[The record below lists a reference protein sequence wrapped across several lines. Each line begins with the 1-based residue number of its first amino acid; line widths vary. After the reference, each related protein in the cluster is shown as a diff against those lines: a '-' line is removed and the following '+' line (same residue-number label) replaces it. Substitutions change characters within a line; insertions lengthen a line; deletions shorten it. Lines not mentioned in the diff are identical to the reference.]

1 MKKLDNISENSKK
14 LPFEVPNDY
23 FDTLSDRVFQNVEN
37 EEQNGEKN
45 IPWWVTLKPMLTF
58 AAVFALFVIVSSL
71 VFKYTLKEDFVVE
84 SKQEESYMYSVLYIE
99 EYIADAA
106 ISDLTA
112 DIDEE
117 DIVDYLLYDNDI
129 NYLVAIVY

>member
-14 LPFEVPNDY
+14 LPFEVPNNY
-23 FDTLSDRVFQNVEN
+23 FDTLSERVLQNVEK
-37 EEQNGEKN
+37 EEQNGEKS
-45 IPWWVTLKPMLTF
+45 IPWWVTLKPMLAF
-58 AAVFALFVIVSSL
+58 AAAFALFVVISSL
-71 VFKYTLKEDFVVE
+71 VFKYTLREDFIVE
-84 SKQEESYMYSVLYIE
+84 NKQEESYMYSVLYIE

-129 NYLVAIVY
+129 NYLVTTVY